1 MGYYFLQYL
10 NLYSSPIISSPYLR
24 IKLILYKMLKL
35 LQFGMTLES
44 ASQHY
49 KSSLFVFSPETEE
62 TLMSFSH
69 GKISTE
75 CNIKIPFI

>member
-1 MGYYFLQYL
+1 
-10 NLYSSPIISSPYLR
+10 
-24 IKLILYKMLKL
+24 MLKL